1 MDAGMFGLIAAAR
14 DQHASDLHVD
24 PAFGAALRVDARVR
38 RLPDV
43 AIASETIDA
52 FLDTCLDRLARARF
66 DAIGI
71 ADVAYHASDVGAIRI
86 HASRGR
92 RGSRL
97 AIRLLA
103 QAVPEL
109 ETLNLPPFIS
119 GLCDLNRGL
128 ALFCGPP
135 GSGKTTTVA
144 ALVDRANKTS
154 ARHIVAYETPIEY
167 VHVWQR
173 SIVTQ
178 YEVGRDV
185 SSFAEGV
192 RGALRCDPNLVVI
205 GEMKEADTAE
215 AALAAAEAGHVVFAT
230 LHTPSET
237 SYAVNRIVGLFPAG
251 EHDRVRGRLAEVMHS
266 IVALRLLPLRGG
278 RGLRPA
284 TEILVVTDGVRRH
297 LRDGSLHQ
305 IRSLLSSSRQDG
317 SQTLERDL
325 DDLVAGGYIEHADAL
340 AAANYPSELAV
351 PAALR
356 PSRAW

>member
-1 MDAGMFGLIAAAR
+1 MCGLIAAAR
-14 DQHASDLHVD
+14 EQHASDLHVD
-24 PAFGAALRVDARVR
+24 PVFGAALRVDARIR
-38 RLPDV
+38 RLPEIS
-43 AIASETIDA
+43 IAAETIDA

-71 ADVAYHASDVGAIRI
+71 ADVAYYASDVGAVRI

-92 RGSRL
+92 HGSRL
-97 AIRLLA
+97 AIRLLT

-109 ETLNLPPFIS
+109 ETLNLPVFIG

-154 ARHIVAYETPIEY
+154 ARHVVAYEMPVEY
-167 VHVWQR
+167 AHLWDR

-192 RGALRCDPNLVVI
+192 RGALRCDPDIVVI
-205 GEMKEADTAE
+205 GEMKEAETAE
-215 AALAAAEAGHVVFAT
+215 AALAAAEAGHLVFAT
-230 LHTPSET
+230 VHTPSET
-237 SYAVNRIVGLFPAG
+237 SYVVNRVVGLFPA
-251 EHDRVRGRLAEVMHS
+251 EDHDRVRGRLAEVLRS

-284 TEILVVTDGVRRH
+284 AEILVVTDGVRRH

-305 IRSLLSSSRQDG
+305 IRSLLASSRQDG

-325 DDLVAGGYIEHADAL
+325 DDLVAAGYIETADAL
-340 AAANYPSELAV
+340 AAANYPAELTMT
-351 PAALR
+351 AALR
-356 PSRAW
+356 PTRRW